1 MVRLYEDG
9 DWQQADDPIRERE
22 DGDVEK
28 ERAAAGY
35 YGRNGTDSEPALA
48 VPYSGSTAL
57 RRSLDSG
64 CGCGRSARSA

>member
-1 MVRLYEDG
+1 MVWLYEDG

-48 VPYSGSTAL
+48 VPYSGSDRAQEESGL
-57 RRSLDSG
+57 RMWV
-64 CGCGRSARSA
+64 GRSVRSA